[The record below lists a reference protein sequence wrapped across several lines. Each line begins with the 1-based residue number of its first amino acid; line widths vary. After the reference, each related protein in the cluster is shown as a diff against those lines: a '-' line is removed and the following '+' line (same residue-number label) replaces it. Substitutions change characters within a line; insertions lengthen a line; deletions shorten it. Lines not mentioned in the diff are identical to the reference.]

1 MSYILEALK
10 KLERER
16 QREKIPDLL
25 ARQEEA
31 YPVKKRRLF
40 WPYIVAGLVLLNAMF
55 VFWLLWVDPRM
66 NMVQPPAD
74 QSRVVAEKIAP
85 APQTVVEETRGQPD
99 IEDKKDAIP
108 PEKKT
113 MIPTVPR
120 QPQVPLPKKI
130 TPEPSP
136 PKTAAIETPR
146 PVQVKVEAAPKTIKP
161 TPPSA
166 QTTSVK
172 ELPADVRASLP
183 EIKMTVHS
191 YNDQAQSR
199 FVVINNA
206 IFREGQSISGDLKVV
221 QITQKGVILNHQ
233 GHRFLLGINEN
244 P

>member
-16 QREKIPDLL
+16 HREKIPDLL

-40 WPYIVAGLVLLNAMF
+40 WPYIIAGLVFLNAMF

-66 NMVQPPAD
+66 NMVQPPKG
-74 QSRVVAEKIAP
+74 QTRVATEKVAP
-85 APQTVVEETRGQPD
+85 APQTLAEETREQPV

-113 MIPTVPR
+113 VIPIVPR
-120 QPQVPLPKKI
+120 QPQAPLPKKI

-136 PKTAAIETPR
+136 PKTAAVEPPP
-146 PVQVKVEAAPKTIKP
+146 PVQAKVEATPKTIKP

-166 QTTSVK
+166 KITSIK

-191 YNDQAQSR
+191 YNDQAKSR
-199 FVVINNA
+199 FVVINNT

>member
-16 QREKIPDLL
+16 HREKTPDFL
-25 ARQEEA
+25 ALHEQT

-40 WPYIVAGLVLLNAMF
+40 WPYIVSGLVLLNAMF
-55 VFWLLWVDPRM
+55 VFWLLWVDHRI
-66 NMVQPPAD
+66 NMVQPPTD
-74 QSRVVAEKIAP
+74 QIRSSAEKAAP
-85 APQTVVEETRGQPD
+85 APQTLVEETREQP
-99 IEDKKDAIP
+99 IIADKKDAMP

-113 MIPTVPR
+113 VIPTVSR
-120 QPQVPLPKKI
+120 QPQELLTRKI
-130 TPEPSP
+130 TPEPFP
-136 PKTAAIETPR
+136 PKTAAVEPPP
-146 PVQVKVEAAPKTIKP
+146 PVQTKVEAAPKTIKP
-161 TPPSA
+161 TPPTA
-166 QTTSVK
+166 KITSIK